1 MQHHAA
7 DQLHVVVAHAQRAL
21 AGLAAERERLVQQVV
36 ERLAV
41 ARALAQ
47 RVGLLADL
55 VILEQLHLGLD
66 RVDAL
71 DALLVLLELTGL
83 AHAQGAVYE
92 ACATRELMLAAGT
105 GARGRR
111 KRL

>member
-1 MQHHAA
+1 MPPISCTSKWRMPSA
-7 DQLHVVVAHAQRAL
+7 AL
-21 AGLAAERERLVQQVV
+21 AGLAAEREGLVQQVV

-47 RVGLLADL
+47 RIGLLADL
-55 VILEQLHLGLD
+55 VILEELHLGLD

-71 DALLVLLELTGL
+71 DPLLVRLELTGL

-92 ACATRELMLAAGT
+92 A
-105 GARGRR
+105 ARHED
-111 KRL
+111 